1 MQHKMDALPDE
12 GYHEER
18 GRKSL
23 RCARGRIKHDLK
35 TEPMPVIMDSDA
47 QKEAAGMEELLLGDL
62 VQMRKTHPCGSD
74 KWTVIRVGADIKIR
88 CMGCG
93 RIVMMD
99 RADFTKRMKKVLAHA
114 TEPIRGTNET
124 D

>member
-1 MQHKMDALPDE
+1 MQHKMDALPED
-12 GYHEER
+12 GYHEGR

-23 RCARGRIKHDLK
+23 RCARGRIKRDLK

-88 CMGCG
+88 CSGCG